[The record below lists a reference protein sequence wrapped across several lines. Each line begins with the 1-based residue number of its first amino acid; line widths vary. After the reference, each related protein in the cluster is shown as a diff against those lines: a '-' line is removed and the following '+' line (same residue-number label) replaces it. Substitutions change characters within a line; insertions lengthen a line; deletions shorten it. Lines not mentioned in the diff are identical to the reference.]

1 MQRDK
6 RPAAAS
12 SFGEAELRMM
22 HGGGRDGSK
31 TLETCLT
38 GIYVYVYMFHV
49 PV

>member
-1 MQRDK
+1 MKRDK

-12 SFGEAELRMM
+12 SFGEAELQMM
-22 HGGGRDGSK
+22 QDGSK